1 MLIGNDGA
9 PLCQFHTGPFRM
21 KTFRI
26 RPASRGE
33 KNGIAVQRIFLS
45 VLCINRRPF
54 FDFLQTGSRND
65 GHAIRFQYI
74 FNRFRHIPVFFRQ
87 KYRTVLE
94 DRHFASETGIHGS
107 KFQSYISAAD
117 NRQPAGQCFIL
128 HHGFRREHQ
137 TVIFH
142 TGYSRNYRTPAGID
156 NQFGCGKRLHRTVRA
171 FYPDRFSVKERSRA
185 VDDLHTGINK
195 LIIIGHTECCCQF
208 LFLLHRHMIILT
220 LHFKIMGRRPLRLQH
235 QTLGGNA
242 AHIDACTAVHTG
254 ILFNQRHFF
263 ALLCQFRRQRLS
275 RLAETDDNRI
285 KFLIHIY
292 SFLSYLFKYLNNTSP
307 PDQDLIYYSLFYPI
321 LQIIR
326 RMQRK
331 ETRRC
336 VHKQDSLLSSR
347 SIFHPYRAD

>member
-1 MLIGNDGA
+1 
-9 PLCQFHTGPFRM
+9 M

-117 NRQPAGQCFIL
+117 NCQPAGQCFII
-128 HHGFRREHQ
+128 HHGFRRERKA
-137 TVIFH
+137 VILRAGH
-142 TGYSRNYRTPAGID
+142 RGNYRTPAGI
-156 NQFGCGKRLHRTVRA
+156 NNKFGCGKYLHCIVCP
-171 FYPDRFSVKERSRA
+171 FHLDRFSVKKRSRA
-185 VDDLHTGINK
+185 IDDLHAGIDK

-208 LFLLHRHMIILT
+208 LFLLHRHMVILT
-220 LHFKIMGRRPLRLQH
+220 LHFKIVGRRLLRLQH
-235 QTLGGNA
+235 QTLGGNT

-254 ILFNQRHFF
+254 IFFNQRHFF

-307 PDQDLIYYSLFYPI
+307 PDRDLIYYSLFYPI